1 MSIFDTIVSA
11 LRSLT
16 GGGAEES
23 TTASG
28 STEPEEGQV
37 SVEHDP
43 DATQP
48 TPDASTEAAI
58 KGGDTPTETTNGDTA
73 AEESE
78 DDAPT
83 ESTDG
88 DTAAEESEDDAPT
101 ESTDDAAVAAGT
113 DATAS
118 TGSLVDEEAG
128 REPAETVGEAGGVD
142 VDTTTAESDVGD
154 GSVAG
159 SDETGDDD
167 ATDGAGSD
175 DPDGAGS
182 DDPDGAESDD
192 PDGTEAGSSDEVD
205 DESEAADEVGEDD
218 AESTADGSTESVET
232 IKGIG
237 PAYAGRLEEVGIETV
252 GELAAADAAEVAD
265 GIDVSESRVSDW
277 IGRAGDGS

>member
-58 KGGDTPTETTNGDTA
+58 KGGDTPTESTNGDTA

-167 ATDGAGSD
+167 ATDGTGSA
-175 DPDGAGS
+175 DPDGAG
-182 DDPDGAESDD
+182 SDD

>member
-58 KGGDTPTETTNGDTA
+58 KGGDT
-73 AEESE
+73 
-78 DDAPT
+78 
-83 ESTDG
+83 
-88 DTAAEESEDDAPT
+88 PT

-175 DPDGAGS
+175 DPDG
-182 DDPDGAESDD
+182 
-192 PDGTEAGSSDEVD
+192 TEAESSDEVD
-205 DESEAADEVGEDD
+205 DEFEAADEVGEDD

-237 PAYAGRLEEVGIETV
+237 PAYAGRLEEFGIETV

>member
-83 ESTDG
+83 GSTDDG
-88 DTAAEESEDDAPT
+88 TAAGASEDDTPT

-128 REPAETVGEAGGVD
+128 REPAETVGEAGGFVK
-142 VDTTTAESDVGD
+142 DTATAESDVGD

-175 DPDGAGS
+175 DPDGTG
-182 DDPDGAESDD
+182 SDD

>member
-16 GGGAEES
+16 GGGGAEES

-28 STEPEEGQV
+28 SAEPQEGQV

-43 DATQP
+43 DAAQP
-48 TPDASTEAAI
+48 TPDASTEAAV
-58 KGGDTPTETTNGDTA
+58 KG
-73 AEESE
+73 S
-78 DDAPT
+78 DAPA
-83 ESTDG
+83 G
-88 DTAAEESEDDAPT
+88 
-101 ESTDDAAVAAGT
+101 STDDAAVAAGT

-128 REPAETVGEAGGVD
+128 GEPAETVGEAGGVD

-154 GSVAG
+154 GS
-159 SDETGDDD
+159 T
-167 ATDGAGSD
+167 
-175 DPDGAGS
+175 
-182 DDPDGAESDD
+182 AESDD
-192 PDGTEAGSSDEVD
+192 TADDDAPDETGSDEPSGTEPGSSDGVD
-205 DESEAADEVGEDD
+205 DESEAGEDD
-218 AESTADGSTESVET
+218 AEPTVDGSTEPVET

-237 PAYAGRLEEVGIETV
+237 PAYAGRLEEFGIGTV

-277 IGRAGDGS
+277 IERAGDGS

>member
-1 MSIFDTIVSA
+1 MSILDTIVSA

-28 STEPEEGQV
+28 STEPAEGQV

-43 DATQP
+43 DAAQP

-58 KGGDTPTETTNGDTA
+58 KGGDAPTETTSGDTA
-73 AEESE
+73 A
-78 DDAPT
+78 
-83 ESTDG
+83 G
-88 DTAAEESEDDAPT
+88 ESEDDAPT
-101 ESTDDAAVAAGT
+101 ESTDDAAVGEESEDAAVAAET

-118 TGSLVDEEAG
+118 TGSLVDEETG

-142 VDTTTAESDVGD
+142 VDKTTAESDVGD
-154 GSVAG
+154 GSAAE
-159 SDETGDDD
+159 SDDTGDDD
-167 ATDGAGSD
+167 ST
-175 DPDGAGS
+175 
-182 DDPDGAESDD
+182 DGAESDD
-192 PDGTEAGSSDEVD
+192 PDGTQAGSSDEVD
-205 DESEAADEVGEDD
+205 DESEAVDESTEAVDESTEDD
-218 AESTADGSTESVET
+218 AEPTADGSTESVET

-237 PAYAGRLEEVGIETV
+237 PAYAGRLEGIGIETV